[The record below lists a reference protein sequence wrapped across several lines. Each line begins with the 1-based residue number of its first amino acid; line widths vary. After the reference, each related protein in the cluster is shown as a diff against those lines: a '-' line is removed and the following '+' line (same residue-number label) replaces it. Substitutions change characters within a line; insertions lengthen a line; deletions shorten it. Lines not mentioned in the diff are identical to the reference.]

1 MISFE
6 ELRIIVIVYLSALL
20 PIILIYLKRKDVLS
34 SAMIRVYIL
43 SFLICSLGWEL
54 WFTFGW
60 FEGDPVDERRS
71 NILNLA
77 IPKNINWLLNS
88 LGDAGTIC
96 IGGLWLTWVLTGRC
110 LSIFENWEWKAF
122 FILLFWC
129 LSQNIFVEMFLY
141 YDQLSATKQL
151 SWAPFAPTGPWINPV
166 LFHFDDRT
174 IRLQSQIPWLIMTP
188 LLYAISIYSYR
199 KQRKV

>member
-60 FEGDPVDERRS
+60 FEGDS
-71 NILNLA
+71 
-77 IPKNINWLLNS
+77 
-88 LGDAGTIC
+88 G
-96 IGGLWLTWVLTGRC
+96 
-110 LSIFENWEWKAF
+110 
-122 FILLFWC
+122 
-129 LSQNIFVEMFLY
+129 
-141 YDQLSATKQL
+141 
-151 SWAPFAPTGPWINPV
+151 
-166 LFHFDDRT
+166 
-174 IRLQSQIPWLIMTP
+174 
-188 LLYAISIYSYR
+188 
-199 KQRKV
+199 